1 MKDNYHKSLVSNSEH
16 FEKYYK
22 KSFQKTE
29 QQKFLESLLLKNESN
44 FSDLNIADIACGGGS
59 LSHHLNS
66 IFNKT
71 VFYLADYNQNA
82 IQLAKQNNEFPNFKF
97 FEDDIYQLN
106 NFQKNFFDF
115 VFCWQTL
122 SWLDRPEDALN
133 SLLSITK
140 PGGKLY
146 LSSLFN
152 LDFDVDVY
160 SKIKD
165 YSNENNVIDANYNTY
180 SLKSVSKWLEG
191 KVNNFS
197 ILPFQAPIDFEFSG
211 RGIGTYTINS
221 DRGKLQFSAGMHLNW
236 GVLIIEK
243 KS

>member
-1 MKDNYHKSLVSNSEH
+1 MKDDYHKSLVNNSEH

-29 QQKFLESLLLKNESN
+29 QQKFLESILLKNETN
-44 FSDLNIADIACGGGS
+44 FADCKIADIACGGGS
-59 LSHHLNS
+59 LSYHLNS
-66 IFNKT
+66 MFQNSE
-71 VFYLADYNQNA
+71 FYLADYNKNA
-82 IQLAKQNNEFPNFKF
+82 VDLAKQNNEFPNFKF
-97 FEDDIYQLN
+97 FEDDVYELK
-106 NFQKNFFDF
+106 NFEKNFFDF

-152 LDFDVDVY
+152 LDYDVDVY

-165 YSNENNVIDANYNTY
+165 YSNGTTIIEANYNTY
-180 SLKSVSKWLEG
+180 SYKSVSAWLEG
-191 KVNNFS
+191 KAKRFS
-197 ILPFQAPIDFEFSG
+197 ILQFQTTIDFEYSG

-221 DRGKLQFSAGMHLNW
+221 ERGKLQFSAGMHLNW
-236 GVLIIEK
+236 GVLVIEK
-243 KS
+243 

>member
-1 MKDNYHKSLVSNSEH
+1 MKDDYHKSLVNNSEH

-29 QQKFLESLLLKNESN
+29 QQKFLEKLLLKNETI
-44 FSDLNIADIACGGGS
+44 FSDCKIADIACGGGS
-59 LSHHLNS
+59 LSYHLNS
-66 IFNKT
+66 IFKNAE
-71 VFYLADYNQNA
+71 FYLADYNQNA
-82 IQLAKQNNEFPNFKF
+82 IDLAKQNNNFPNFNF
-97 FEDDIYQLN
+97 FEDDIYELRK
-106 NFQKNFFDF
+106 FDKNFFDF

-122 SWLDRPEDALN
+122 SWLDRPQDALN

-152 LDFDVDVY
+152 LDYDVDVY

-165 YSNENNVIDANYNTY
+165 YSNEKNVIDANYNTY
-180 SLKSVSKWLEG
+180 SLKSINNWLNG
-191 KVNNFS
+191 KVKNFN
-197 ILPFQAPIDFEFSG
+197 IVPFQTTIDFEYSG

-221 DRGKLQFSAGMHLNW
+221 ERGKLQFSAGMHLNW
-236 GVLIIEK
+236 GVLVIEK
-243 KS
+243 